1 MPSARDSIYATLRSR
16 LTSGHYAEDASLIP
30 QVLSE
35 EFQVSRTPVREA
47 LGLLERDGLL
57 VSTQRG
63 FALRKR
69 SDEEML
75 EIFEARAVLESS
87 AAYAAALRRSPIDV
101 ARLDDL
107 LTRTRAEGEPEGIR
121 RCFNLWHEA
130 VRQAAH
136 NQTIGSLLHTLDA
149 QAKLSAPWKTPLAE
163 GTFDA
168 SIAEHETMTE
178 AIRSQDAE
186 RARALM
192 LEHQAH
198 DRDTRILQLVSQ
210 MARTAPVDQLPPV
223 HSGRRSTY

>member
-1 MPSARDSIYATLRSR
+1 MASARDTIYATLRSR
-16 LTSGHYAEDASLIP
+16 LTSGHYPEDASLIP

-63 FALRKR
+63 FALRRR

-75 EIFEARAVLESS
+75 EIFEARAILESS
-87 AAYAAALRRSPIDV
+87 AAYAAALRRSPIDL

-107 LTRTRAEGEPEGIR
+107 LARTRTETEPAAIR
-121 RCFNLWHEA
+121 SCFNLWHEA

-136 NQTIGSLLHTLDA
+136 NQTIGALLHTLDA

-168 SIAEHETMTE
+168 SIAEHEQMTE
-178 AIRSQDAE
+178 AIRSQDGE
-186 RARALM
+186 RARTLM

-198 DRDTRILQLVSQ
+198 DRDTRILQLVSE
-210 MARTAPVDQLPPV
+210 MAQTSPTSPAN
-223 HSGRRSTY
+223 